1 MANQKEVKIDPV
13 SKPFTGPLTN
23 AIVSISPQKCVYE
36 KKKKR
41 VRISTNQY
49 WESMEHAAFP

>member
-1 MANQKEVKIDPV
+1 MAKQKEVKIDPV

-36 KKKKR
+36 KKK
-41 VRISTNQY
+41 VRLSTNQY